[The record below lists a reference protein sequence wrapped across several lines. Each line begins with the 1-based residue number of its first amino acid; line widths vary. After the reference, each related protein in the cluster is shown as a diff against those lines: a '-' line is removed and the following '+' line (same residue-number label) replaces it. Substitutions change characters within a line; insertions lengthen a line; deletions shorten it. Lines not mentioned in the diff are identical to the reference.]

1 MRKESRQ
8 TIEIKEEEKMLIRKV
23 NNGDKED
30 LQKIADE
37 ILQPLYG
44 DQTKALNEWLTG
56 SGFKHAYVLTEN
68 SEIVGLLPL
77 KANPNK
83 PYLKISTLVV
93 IEGFRGKGY
102 GKTLLGRAE
111 DFAIENKYSKI
122 IVTVSETKSDSLAFF
137 EGAGFNVI
145 DKKVG
150 RYQKDIAEIILEKE
164 MFSDARK
171 RA

>member
-1 MRKESRQ
+1 MEKESQQ
-8 TIEIKEEEKMLIRKV
+8 TIETKEEEKMLIRKV
-23 NNGDKED
+23 NSGDKED
-30 LQKIADE
+30 LRKIADE

-68 SEIVGLLPL
+68 SKIVGLLSL
-77 KANPNK
+77 KANPDK

-93 IEGFRGKGY
+93 VGGFKGKGY
-102 GKTLLGRAE
+102 GKTLLGQAE
-111 DFAIENKYSKI
+111 DFARQSNYPKI

-150 RYQKDIAEIILEKE
+150 KYQKDIAEIILEKE
-164 MFSDARK
+164 MSSDERK
-171 RA
+171 RV